1 MSINYRQDD
10 RSREVFA
17 DNLKQ
22 SHIKEAIWS
31 LVLQADHEDRGRPCE
46 VEWNGVDCTGEVI
59 EGSIGHHD
67 ADWKFTFESG
77 EVRLIEIKTIPE
89 WCTEFCT
96 FKVTSLQACVA
107 DGAWICVPRFASY
120 CMYSPEACRR
130 LLRFE
135 ARIYKGFSPNDPAVR
150 FYASTTAELME
161 AGLVECHGWQA
172 TARAIIERNHAT
184 LFEEKRK

>member
-1 MSINYRQDD
+1 MSIKHRQDD

-17 DNLKQ
+17 ENIKQ

-31 LVLQADHEDRGRPCE
+31 LVLQADYEDRGKPCD
-46 VEWNGVDCTGEVI
+46 VECNGADCTGEVI

-67 ADWKFTFESG
+67 ADWKFTFEDG

-89 WCTEFCT
+89 WLKEFCT
-96 FKVTSLQACVA
+96 FKVTSLQACA
-107 DGAWICVPRFASY
+107 SEGAWICVPRLESF

-130 LLRFE
+130 LLRFK

-150 FYASTTAELME
+150 FYTSTTAELME

-172 TARAIIERNHAT
+172 TARAIIEKHHTT
-184 LFEEKRK
+184 LIQEKRR